1 MTVNVAMIVP
11 NMNELDV
18 LVQTS
23 NTFEEANA
31 LIETVRGKLS
41 PDCLKA
47 SVFLIGDSNVEPFV
61 KLIKDNYRTLTAV

>member
-23 NTFEEANA
+23 NTIEEANA
-31 LIETVRGKLS
+31 LVETVRTKLS

-47 SVFLIGDSNVEPFV
+47 AVFLIGDSNVESFV
-61 KLIKDNYRTLTAV
+61 TLIKDNYHSLSAI